1 MKVKKIDGITVLVIG
16 ERLDAVDGPKLK
28 DVVKELAKESGLNL
42 VIDMEKTLVLDST
55 GCGGLVSSLK
65 TLLNNDGQM
74 RIAGPN
80 PKCLEILRM
89 TRLHRIF
96 EIYDSLETAVQSLTS

>member
-1 MKVKKIDGITVLVIG
+1 MKVKKINGVTVLVIG
-16 ERLDAVDGPKLK
+16 ERLDAVDGPKIK

-42 VIDMEKTLVLDST
+42 VIDMDKTLLLDSA

-65 TLLNNDGQM
+65 TLSNNNGQM
-74 RIAGPN
+74 RIARPN

-96 EIYDSLETAVQSLTS
+96 EIHDSLVSAVQSFH